1 MPHMRRGCH
10 GTRHFIFQIHG
21 GPHSDVKARH
31 FFFCAGWW
39 GRGLRRRGRMEK
51 RKMEVV
57 VLCGR
62 DGSGKTETLKSFIQT
77 VMGKGAIKLVSQ
89 PHPDS
94 DKDEI
99 AVFTYLGKMICVSTY
114 GDDAS
119 GINKG
124 YQVARNQK
132 CDVFVTATRG
142 ETNSPSLGE
151 ACRIARGDNSYPLL
165 LSAYR
170 EEDLNDR
177 GRAMTTRVNT
187 LLRVVKPWR

>member
-1 MPHMRRGCH
+1 
-10 GTRHFIFQIHG
+10 
-21 GPHSDVKARH
+21 
-31 FFFCAGWW
+31 
-39 GRGLRRRGRMEK
+39 MEK

-77 VMGKGAIKLVSQ
+77 VMGMGAIKLVSQ

-114 GDDAS
+114 GDDPN
-119 GINKG
+119 GVNKG
-124 YQVARNQK
+124 YQVALHQG

-151 ACRIARGDNSYPLL
+151 ACKIARYYNSYPIL
-165 LSAYR
+165 LSSYW
-170 EEDLNDR
+170 ENDPNDQAR
-177 GRAMTTRVNT
+177 SMKTRVDT
-187 LLRVVKPWR
+187 LVRCV

>member
-1 MPHMRRGCH
+1 
-10 GTRHFIFQIHG
+10 
-21 GPHSDVKARH
+21 
-31 FFFCAGWW
+31 
-39 GRGLRRRGRMEK
+39 MEK
-51 RKMEVV
+51 RRMEVV
-57 VLCGR
+57 VLCGS

-94 DKDEI
+94 DNDEI
-99 AVFTYLGKMICVSTY
+99 TVFTYLGKMICVSTY
-114 GDDAS
+114 GDDPN
-119 GINKG
+119 GVNKG
-124 YQVARNQK
+124 YQVALHQG